1 MIWRYRVILVIL
13 ILAFLAVLSRLFY
26 WQVVKAENLSQ
37 LGQLQYERSI
47 GNLAERGEIKTSDN
61 FPVATNKISYL
72 VFANPKQ
79 IKNKT
84 DTSLV
89 LSSQLSVDKASISA
103 ALSKDKYW
111 VSLKSGLKIEEKEK
125 LEGLKIPGVGFEE
138 TYTRFYPEA
147 SMAAHLLGFVGK
159 DDLGKDKGYFGLEGY
174 YDRLLRGKEGTAVE
188 VYDALGLPVL
198 QEASNSPEK
207 VKGNSLVLN
216 INRAIQFITDEK
228 LKKGIERYSAT
239 GGVVAVMEPA
249 TGNILA
255 LSSFP
260 SFSPSEYGEFGAS
273 LYKNPSISNLYE
285 PGSTLK
291 PLIMS
296 AALDAN
302 LVTPQTKCNICDKP
316 VSIGGY
322 EIRTWNN
329 EYFKDINMVDVIR
342 HSDNTGMVF
351 VGQKMGIDRMINSL
365 NKFGIGEGTGIDLQ
379 GETSQS
385 LPPKNKWYAVDLA
398 TRAFGQG
405 ISVTPI
411 ELLVAFSSIASGGLR
426 MEPHVVG
433 AIQTADGKTIK
444 ISPKVLG
451 RTISENTSKVMTE
464 MLVNAVNKG
473 EASFARLKG
482 YRIAGKTGT
491 ASIPIA
497 GHYDPN
503 KTVAS
508 FIGYA
513 PADNPKFVMLVIFD
527 KPTSSI
533 YGAET
538 AAPVFFDIA
547 RQILLYYGISPSEE

>member
-1 MIWRYRVILVIL
+1 MIWRYRAVLIIL

-26 WQVVKAENLSQ
+26 WQVVKAEDLSR
-37 LGQLQYERSI
+37 LGQSQYERSI
-47 GNLAERGEIKTSDN
+47 NILPQRGEIKTSDN
-61 FPVATNKISYL
+61 FQIVTNRISYL

-79 IKNKT
+79 IKNKNE
-84 DTSLV
+84 TSIILSSELGIDKASV
-89 LSSQLSVDKASISA
+89 SSQLSM
-103 ALSKDKYW
+103 DKYW
-111 VSLKSGLKIEEKEK
+111 ISLKTGIDTQEKKKIED
-125 LEGLKIPGVGFEE
+125 LRIQGVDFEE
-138 TYTRFYPEA
+138 TFTRFYPEA

-174 YDRLLRGKEGTAVE
+174 YDRLLRGKEGAVIE
-188 VYDALGLPVL
+188 VFDALGRPVL
-198 QEASNSPEK
+198 AQASSNPENL
-207 VKGNSLVLN
+207 KGNSLVLN
-216 INRAIQFITDEK
+216 IDRAVQFITDEK
-228 LKKGIERYSAT
+228 LKKGIKKYGAA
-239 GGVVAVMEPA
+239 GGIVAVMEPK
-249 TGNILA
+249 TGNIIA

-260 SFSPSEYGEFGAS
+260 SFSPSEYGKFDSS

-296 AALDAN
+296 AALDAGI
-302 LVTPQTKCNICDKP
+302 VKPQTKCSICDKP
-316 VSIGGY
+316 VSVGGY
-322 EIRTWNN
+322 EIRTWND

-342 HSDNTGMVF
+342 RSDNTGMVF
-351 VGQKMGIDRMINSL
+351 VGQKLGADRMTDYL
-365 NKFGIGEGTGIDLQ
+365 TKFGIGTGTGIDLQ
-379 GETSQS
+379 GEVYQA
-385 LPPKNKWYAVDLA
+385 LPPKDKWYEADLA

-411 ELLVAFSSIASGGLR
+411 ELLDSFSSIANGGIR
-426 MEPHVVG
+426 MEPHVVRE
-433 AIQTADGKTIK
+433 IQTPEGKTIK
-444 ISPKVLG
+444 IAPKALG

-473 EASFARLKG
+473 EASYARVKG

-513 PADNPKFVMLVIFD
+513 PADNPKFAMLVIFN
-527 KPTSSI
+527 KPTTSI

-547 RQILLYYGISPSEE
+547 RQLLLYYGISPTE